1 MGRPEGNDDEATA
14 VERVANAAR
23 ELRSASAALE
33 AHLNT
38 SVDTAMRTLSL
49 ARVTAAFN
57 DLQAARDAL
66 DQLLARKRLH

>member
-1 MGRPEGNDDEATA
+1 MSHPRRTDDEANA

-23 ELRSASAALE
+23 ELRSASTALE
-33 AHLNT
+33 AHLNAD
-38 SVDTAMRTLSL
+38 VDTATRTLSL

-66 DQLLARKRLH
+66 DQLIARKGLH